1 MPSPLLS
8 HSRRLLSSHSLALT
22 SISRSISRNSTGRNQ
37 QTLASSVTR
46 SGTALHSGN
55 FTTVRLIPAAAGE
68 GRYFVVRNLHSRKG
82 TRIPASIDHVVNS
95 ALCTTLCR
103 DGVRVRTVEH
113 LLSAL
118 EACGVDNCRIEI
130 DGGEEFSFTGLWL
143 RTGQIRRKSN
153 AKIVSGGIVEL
164 ISTKSKFLKRIVID
178 WFTNKQV
185 PLLDGSAKQWVEAIK
200 EAGLYVANDHN
211 GCSLEKLVPK
221 LHEPLYLCHRNSFLI
236 AFPSPN
242 IHITYG
248 IDFSKVLFAFIS
260 LVYFD
265 FQLSLIPAIATQWF
279 SSFVDESIY
288 CEEIA
293 SARTF
298 CIYEEVEGMRQA
310 GLIKGGSV
318 DNAIVCS
325 LRWLLFSDFLFFK
338 YHCYFSATAGW
349 LNPPL
354 RFSNEPCRHKVL
366 DLVGDV
372 SLFAQN
378 GNQGL
383 PIAHII
389 AYKAG
394 HALHADFVRLL
405 SRSSTAQVKD

>member
-1 MPSPLLS
+1 MPSPFLG
-8 HSRRLLSSHSLALT
+8 HSRRLLSSYALALT
-22 SISRSISRNSTGRNQ
+22 SLSRSISWNSSGRTQ

-82 TRIPASIDHVVNS
+82 TRIPASIDHVVSS

-113 LLSAL
+113 VLSAL

-130 DGGEEFSFTGLWL
+130 DGGEE
-143 RTGQIRRKSN
+143 
-153 AKIVSGGIVEL
+153 
-164 ISTKSKFLKRIVID
+164 
-178 WFTNKQV
+178 V

-221 LHEPLYLCHRNSFLI
+221 LHEPLYLWHGNSFLI
-236 AFPSPN
+236 AFPSPK
-242 IHITYG
+242 IYITYG
-248 IDFSKVLFAFIS
+248 IHFSKIMKDGL
-260 LVYFD
+260 
-265 FQLSLIPAIATQWF
+265 Q
-279 SSFVDESIY
+279 
-288 CEEIA
+288 
-293 SARTF
+293 
-298 CIYEEVEGMRQA
+298 VEGMRRA

-325 LRWLLFSDFLFFK
+325 
-338 YHCYFSATAGW
+338 ATAGW

-354 RFSNEPCRHKVL
+354 RFCDEPCRHKVL

-394 HALHADFVRLL
+394 HALHTDFVRLL
-405 SRSSTAQVKD
+405 SRSPTAPSERLATEKLAQ

>member
-130 DGGEEFSFTGLWL
+130 DGGEE
-143 RTGQIRRKSN
+143 
-153 AKIVSGGIVEL
+153 
-164 ISTKSKFLKRIVID
+164 
-178 WFTNKQV
+178 V

-248 IDFSKVLFAFIS
+248 IDFSK
-260 LVYFD
+260 
-265 FQLSLIPAIATQWF
+265 IPAIATQWF

-318 DNAIVCS
+318 DNAIVCRS
-325 LRWLLFSDFLFFK
+325 CGRRLTLCSKWKSGAS
-338 YHCYFSATAGW
+338 HCTHNC
-349 LNPPL
+349 L
-354 RFSNEPCRHKVL
+354 
-366 DLVGDV
+366 
-372 SLFAQN
+372 
-378 GNQGL
+378 
-383 PIAHII
+383 
-389 AYKAG
+389 
-394 HALHADFVRLL
+394 
-405 SRSSTAQVKD
+405 